1 MAPAFEELRR
11 AEFQCC
17 GNERDVFQADISFAA
32 FNSADIAAIQAHS
45 EREVFL
51 TPPTGLPEF
60 ADTTAEDASRISVAG
75 EDNGVIKF
83 TRKTPFGTA
92 GWTKKKDN
100 LNAAEKMAV
109 ERSARQKDSGA
120 ATATAAKPAL

>member
-1 MAPAFEELRR
+1 MAPAFEEFRR

-17 GNERDVFQADISFAA
+17 GNERDVFKADISFAA

-60 ADTTAEDASRISVAG
+60 ADTTAEEGFDIVDSHDVDWRNLTTMSPRTISPRPGTLFLQGETDDAGRIAVAG
-75 EDNGVIKF
+75 
-83 TRKTPFGTA
+83 
-92 GWTKKKDN
+92 
-100 LNAAEKMAV
+100 
-109 ERSARQKDSGA
+109 S
-120 ATATAAKPAL
+120 